1 MARFQANDKLI
12 LVKHVPG
19 VKRRRMILTIL
30 AVLVT
35 AVLAYLLGYAVAG
48 ASLDRAIDSLER
60 LSSEHQVLKKQEQQ
74 LRQTVV
80 NLESGRAIDAQA
92 KQQIQETISG
102 LKDTVARLEKD
113 VSFYKN
119 IMAPS
124 DNAKGLQVQ
133 NAEIEETSED
143 RRYAYKIVL
152 AQVADNKNYV
162 SGVVAVNLIG
172 NTDGVQDVIPLRDI
186 SERED
191 LGIKFRFRYFQNIE
205 GELTLPENFVPL
217 SIQVVAQSKGK
228 RASRIEQSFDWSA
241 LTTGVN

>member
-19 VKRRRMILTIL
+19 ARRKR
-30 AVLVT
+30 LVYTLT
-35 AVLAYLLGYAVAG
+35 AVFISAAIAYLLGYAVAG
-48 ASLDRAIDSLER
+48 AKLDNAISSLQR
-60 LSSEHQVLKKQEQQ
+60 LSSEHQMLKKEEQQ
-74 LRQTVV
+74 LRQTVA
-80 NLESGRAIDAQA
+80 NLESGRAIDEQA
-92 KQQIQETISG
+92 KQQIQDTISG
-102 LKDTVARLEKD
+102 LRSTVARLEKD

-162 SGVVAVNLIG
+162 SGVVAINLIG
-172 NTDGVQDVIPLRDI
+172 SNGGTQEVIPLRDV
-186 SERED
+186 SEREE

-205 GELTLPENFVPL
+205 GELTLPADFIPA

-228 RASRIEQSFDWSA
+228 TASRIEQSFDWGT
-241 LTTGVN
+241 LTAN